1 MNKDF
6 NFTQKGI
13 HAIMDNFYYFN
24 PDTVFSEKELQKI
37 EKDIKDIKFNT
48 SSAGQPKTKS
58 ITLNERWKWFYE
70 KIEWMVN
77 EANDCLWN
85 FDLYSIPENIQYIE
99 HQVTDESGHD
109 WKMDSGRESES
120 LRKISVMIQLSDSD
134 EYEGGDLEI
143 FRGGPLK
150 GPREKAGRRKGTV
163 FVYPSY
169 MMNRVAPV
177 TKGVRKSFVLWVG
190 GEHYK

>member
-58 ITLNERWKWFYE
+58 ITLN
-70 KIEWMVN
+70 
-77 EANDCLWN
+77 
-85 FDLYSIPENIQYIE
+85 
-99 HQVTDESGHD
+99 
-109 WKMDSGRESES
+109 
-120 LRKISVMIQLSDSD
+120 
-134 EYEGGDLEI
+134 
-143 FRGGPLK
+143 
-150 GPREKAGRRKGTV
+150 
-163 FVYPSY
+163 
-169 MMNRVAPV
+169 
-177 TKGVRKSFVLWVG
+177 
-190 GEHYK
+190 